1 MVGFF
6 ISLWRAWRRRP
17 GPRLE
22 AVLMGVGAAVAGV
35 LVSGILDHYL
45 FNLVYPHMSVVFWTY
60 IGLGMA
66 AALLAN
72 QQTADGRL
80 QAAARK

>member
-1 MVGFF
+1 MIGFF
-6 ISLWRAWRRRP
+6 VSLWRAWRRHP

-45 FNLVYPHMSVVFWTY
+45 FNLVYPHMSVMLWTF

-66 AALLAN
+66 AALLTQGQN
-72 QQTADGRL
+72 QQMANS
-80 QAAARK
+80 KE